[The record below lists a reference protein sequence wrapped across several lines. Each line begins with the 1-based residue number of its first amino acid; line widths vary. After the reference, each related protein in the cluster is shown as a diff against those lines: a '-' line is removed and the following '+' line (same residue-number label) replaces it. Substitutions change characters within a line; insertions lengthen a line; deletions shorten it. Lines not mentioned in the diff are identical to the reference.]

1 MLAAPS
7 LTLKLVEKVGL
18 RILVLGTGAG
28 LLPTFLRQQFDS
40 RLSEII
46 TIDINE
52 EVLKIAKDY
61 FGF

>member
-7 LTLKLVEKVGL
+7 LTLKLVEKTGL